1 LSSEFLEV
9 SDELDSYR
17 IMNETLTRKVTLVK
31 DEKENLIRERDH
43 AIAARDRSALQ
54 RKVAIAE
61 RNDAFKARAIF
72 IDKNETL
79 TTANRDL
86 SVIVQLLQND
96 MAALS
101 LQLEDAQAVIQNV
114 HQNCPNT
121 AEFLLAGTLAEEPT
135 GIHMMREGRPDGRT
149 RFGRA
154 CELIHDHSYARLADG
169 RGVWVNICATRSPRA
184 ESAAR
189 K

>member
-1 LSSEFLEV
+1 
-9 SDELDSYR
+9 
-17 IMNETLTRKVTLVK
+17 MNETLTRKVTLAK
-31 DEKENLIRERDH
+31 EENENLIRERNN

-54 RKVAIAE
+54 RKEAIAE
-61 RNDAFKARAIF
+61 RNDAVKARATF
-72 IDKNETL
+72 IDKNENL
-79 TTANRDL
+79 AIANKDL
-86 SVIVQLLQND
+86 GMIVQLLQND

-101 LQLEDAQAVIQNV
+101 LQLEDAQAAIENV
-114 HQNCPNT
+114 YQNCPNT

-135 GIHMMREGRPDGRT
+135 GIQMMREGRPDGRT